1 VHGSGL
7 AGEHVIVELG
17 EAAPDQVGGKATGLA
32 RLVEIGLPVPP
43 AVVVPVSAEGVLD
56 DADEIVRRL
65 GEPLAVRSSAVDE
78 DAADR
83 SAAGQYDSL
92 MGVRAQGLREAGER
106 VHASGANERA
116 REYWL
121 GGSVAVI
128 IQREVAATRAG
139 VAFSRDPVGRSN
151 DAVIECGF
159 GHGEAVVSGETT
171 PDRFIVRED
180 GGVAAR
186 IAARSGRRA
195 AIRTLR
201 DDEARVVAGL
211 ARRAEDGF
219 GVPVDV
225 EFCFERRRLWLVQC
239 RPITTL

>member
-1 VHGSGL
+1 M
-7 AGEHVIVELG
+7 IVELG
-17 EAAPDQVGGKATGLA
+17 EAAPDQVGGKAVGLA

-43 AVVVPVSAEGVLD
+43 AVVVPVSAEGALGD
-56 DADEIVRRL
+56 PDEVVRRL

-92 MGVRAQGLREAGER
+92 MGVRAEGLREAVER
-106 VHASGANERA
+106 VHASGANQRA
-116 REYWL
+116 RAYGL
-121 GGSVAVI
+121 GGNVAVI

-139 VAFSRDPVGRSN
+139 VAFSRDPLGRSD

-171 PDRFIVRED
+171 PDRFVVGED
-180 GGVAAR
+180 RVVEVR
-186 IAARSGRRA
+186 IAARFGPLA

>member
-1 VHGSGL
+1 M
-7 AGEHVIVELG
+7 AGRAFAEL
-17 EAAPDQVGGKATGLA
+17 L
-32 RLVEIGLPVPP
+32 
-43 AVVVPVSAEGVLD
+43 
-56 DADEIVRRL
+56 
-65 GEPLAVRSSAVDE
+65 
-78 DAADR
+78 
-83 SAAGQYDSL
+83 AAGPTVAIGHAKRL
-92 MGVRAQGLREAGER
+92 MHEAPGRSFADQLAAESEAGRACAATEDHREALRAAAER

-116 REYWL
+116 RAYGL

-151 DAVIECGF
+151 DVVIECGF

-171 PDRFIVRED
+171 PDRFNVRED

-225 EFCFERRRLWLVQC
+225 EFCYERRRLWLVQC